1 MQSLFANFQRFGR
14 VVTAQKQTTQLEMTA
29 FQLEKNTGIFRKG
42 APAFVPWCH
51 HPVIP
56 PNYKQAGLDVPYHLN
71 QVERNIWM
79 SSLRSKN
86 DWVLGAFKIYAC
98 V

>member
-1 MQSLFANFQRFGR
+1 
-14 VVTAQKQTTQLEMTA
+14 MTA